1 MSLLSQLT
9 DEMKTAMKSGDKKRL
24 STIRMLISAIRYAQI
39 DTPEMTKEDEIKVLQ
54 KEAKKRRESIVAY
67 READRAE
74 QLAIEED
81 ELKLIEEYLPTMMG
95 EEEVRAK
102 VKEIIGNGEY
112 ANFGMVMNAVM
123 RELKGKADGSV
134 VSRMVKELY
143 QG

>member
-102 VKEIIGNGEY
+102 VKEIVENGEY

-123 RELKGKADGSV
+123 KELKGKADGSV
-134 VSRMVKELY
+134 VSRMVKEVY

>member
-1 MSLLSQLT
+1 M
-9 DEMKTAMKSGDKKRL
+9 
-24 STIRMLISAIRYAQI
+24 
-39 DTPEMTKEDEIKVLQ
+39 LQ

-134 VSRMVKELY
+134 VSRMVKEVY

>member
-81 ELKLIEEYLPTMMG
+81 ELKLIEG

-102 VKEIIGNGEY
+102 VKEIVENGEF

-123 RELKGKADGSV
+123 KELKGKADGSV
-134 VSRMVKELY
+134 VSRMVKEVY

>member
-102 VKEIIGNGEY
+102 VK
-112 ANFGMVMNAVM
+112 
-123 RELKGKADGSV
+123 
-134 VSRMVKELY
+134 
-143 QG
+143 

>member
-123 RELKGKADGSV
+123 KELKGKADGSV
-134 VSRMVKELY
+134 VSRMVKEVY

>member
-74 QLAIEED
+74 QLAIGED

-102 VKEIIGNGEY
+102 VKEIVENGEY

-123 RELKGKADGSV
+123 KELKGKADGSV
-134 VSRMVKELY
+134 VSRMVKEVY

>member
-102 VKEIIGNGEY
+102 VKEIVEDGEY

-123 RELKGKADGSV
+123 KELKGKADGSV
-134 VSRMVKELY
+134 VSRMVKEVY

>member
-102 VKEIIGNGEY
+102 VKEIVENGEY

-134 VSRMVKELY
+134 VSRMVKEVY

>member
-134 VSRMVKELY
+134 VSRMVKEVY